1 MKKYKRVVFFEI
13 GRESK
18 PLEKMKK
25 STWKTIIKEKSE
37 ERMNREIQ
45 QKTTTMKK
53 FLRGTHA
60 NESQYV
66 KYCRMEETT
75 KLLRLRLNMI
85 KFDSNYGKRGTCKIC
100 QKVAETMEHM
110 LECKEAKKIIGGITG
125 SETIMS
131 ENKEELMTIYN
142 YMEIIFKTLK

>member
-13 GRESK
+13 GIESK
-18 PLEKMKK
+18 TLEKMKK
-25 STWKTIIKEKSE
+25 SAWKAIIKEKSE

-45 QKTTTMKK
+45 QKTTTMR

-66 KYCRMEETT
+66 KYCSMEETT

-131 ENKEELMTIYN
+131 ENKDELMTIYN
-142 YMEIIFKTLK
+142 YMERILKTLK